1 MRLILKSHKC
11 FLSASISSVF
21 MAKVNISTSLWFF
34 SHFQAR
40 KCFCS
45 PLIKNSPRIWQV
57 SILSSTFLRPWLR
70 SLMTYDFN
78 GLQPVRDAIWNAIFP
93 LPSILQM
100 EVLHHSVWKNQFLV
114 ENNWLITIWKAKPQ
128 NTLFHFLSAFA
139 AGKSWKIDW
148 FFNYLIFQ
156 TSFIKVLEP

>member
-1 MRLILKSHKC
+1 
-11 FLSASISSVF
+11 
-21 MAKVNISTSLWFF
+21 
-34 SHFQAR
+34 
-40 KCFCS
+40 
-45 PLIKNSPRIWQV
+45 
-57 SILSSTFLRPWLR
+57 
-70 SLMTYDFN
+70 MTYDFN

-139 AGKSWKIDW
+139 AVEILENW
-148 FFNYLIFQ
+148 LIFQ
-156 TSFIKVLEP
+156 LLDFPDFIYQSSWTVARICCVSLPKN